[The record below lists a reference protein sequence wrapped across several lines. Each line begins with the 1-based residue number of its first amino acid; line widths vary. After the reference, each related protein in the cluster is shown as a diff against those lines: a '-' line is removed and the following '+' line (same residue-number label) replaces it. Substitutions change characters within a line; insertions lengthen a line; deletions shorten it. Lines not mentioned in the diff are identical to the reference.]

1 MIRTLT
7 MLGAVALLVGSAH
20 APPAAAARGE
30 GLLQSRQPPQQ
41 GTAVVSAS
49 SASRP
54 EIVEMD
60 EPVGPIPFGVGERS
74 TYDVRFGPLRVG
86 SGSMEVVGTE
96 QVRGRDALHTVFRVK
111 GGTFFYKVDDRFES
125 WMDSRTLAS
134 LRFVQDQQ
142 EGRKDREKHYEI
154 FPERA
159 MYMEKGKPEQPSVH
173 QPLDDGSFIYFVRT
187 VPLAVG
193 QTYEF
198 NRYFRPD
205 RNPVRIRVLRK
216 ERITGPA
223 GTFNAIVV
231 QPSIKAKGIF
241 SENGQAQI
249 WFSDDANR
257 VMLQMKSNLS
267 FGSLNLYLTKHRP
280 RPGGAPLAG
289 VK

>member
-1 MIRTLT
+1 MTRSRLALSTV
-7 MLGAVALLVGSAH
+7 VALLAGWASVPHTAAFARSAQ
-20 APPAAAARGE
+20 E
-30 GLLQSRQPPQQ
+30 QQPPQQ
-41 GTAVVSAS
+41 GSSVVSAS

-54 EIVEMD
+54 EIVQID
-60 EPVGPIPFGVGERS
+60 DVQGPLPFGVGERS
-74 TYDVRFGPLRVG
+74 EYDVRFGPIRVG

-96 QVRGRDALHTVFRVK
+96 QVRGLSALHTVFRVK

-125 WMDSRTLAS
+125 WIDTRTLAS

-142 EGRKDREKHYEI
+142 EGRKDREKHFEI
-154 FPERA
+154 FPDRA
-159 MYMEKGKPEQPSVH
+159 VFAEQGKPEQPSVK

-187 VPLAVG
+187 VPLTVG

-205 RNPVRIRVLRK
+205 RNPVRIRVLRR
-216 ERITGPA
+216 ERVTVPA
-223 GTFNAIVV
+223 GTFDAIVV

-249 WFSDDANR
+249 WFSDDAHR

-267 FGSLNLYLTKHRP
+267 FGSLNLFLTSYRP
-280 RPGGAPLAG
+280 ATGGTPLTSAR
-289 VK
+289 